1 MNEFETIN
9 DIVQNSVRNSSYVSV
24 LISSCVFIIYTIS
37 IKIIDLF
44 KSKSRNK
51 PILEMTKA
59 VTTVSDNVSK
69 LNIILDKYIQDAEKK
84 EIEKIKSIIELSFIN
99 FQSKIEHLCRNII
112 INNNIETNRE
122 LIISNINQTISTEY
136 YKVYSNLSLYELHD
150 KHISS
155 YLKEKWIENICNNL
169 ITIIYNGQTER
180 TRITQVS
187 NKLAILIN
195 DYSTYV
201 YNKTF
206 ND

>member
-1 MNEFETIN
+1 MGEFESIN
-9 DIVQNSVRNSSYVSV
+9 NIIQDSVRNSSYVSV

-44 KSKSRNK
+44 KSKNRNK

-69 LNIILDKYIQDAEKK
+69 LNIVLDKYIQDAEKK
-84 EIEKIKSIIELSFIN
+84 EIEKIKCVIDLTFIN

-112 INNNIETNRE
+112 INNNIETNKE
-122 LIISNINQTISTEY
+122 LVISNINQTVSTEY
-136 YKVYSNLSLYELHD
+136 YKVYSNLSLYELKD
-150 KHISS
+150 KHISV
-155 YLKEKWIENICNNL
+155 YLKEKWIEDICNNL
-169 ITIIYNGQTER
+169 INIIYNGQAER

-187 NKLAILIN
+187 NKLTILIN

>member
-1 MNEFETIN
+1 MGEFESIN
-9 DIVQNSVRNSSYVSV
+9 NIIQDSVRNSSYVSV

-44 KSKSRNK
+44 KSKNRNK

-69 LNIILDKYIQDAEKK
+69 LNIVLDKYIQDAEKK
-84 EIEKIKSIIELSFIN
+84 EIEKIKCVIDLTFIN

-112 INNNIETNRE
+112 INNNIETNKE
-122 LIISNINQTISTEY
+122 LVISNINQTVSTEY
-136 YKVYSNLSLYELHD
+136 YKVYSNLFLYELKD
-150 KHISS
+150 KHISV
-155 YLKEKWIENICNNL
+155 YLKEKWIEDICNNL
-169 ITIIYNGQTER
+169 INIIYNGQAER

-187 NKLAILIN
+187 NKLTILIN